1 MPMLTWLR
9 PSSAHFDQVVRAY
22 SAELFRYAAWLS
34 RDRHR
39 AEDILQEAFTRAW
52 KSWSQVD
59 SESARRSWL
68 YTIVRNEFLRDT
80 GRIKARREEAHDTQ
94 DNAPIDIAD
103 DIDFVT
109 AVEIRDL
116 LAKLPEKY
124 LEPLFLQSAVGLS
137 CEEIAAIM
145 ELSVGATM
153 TRMTRARMALREL
166 MQNES
171 ELKAP
176 AAKPALRLVRSG
188 EKK

>member
-1 MPMLTWLR
+1 MLKWLH

-39 AEDILQEAFTRAW
+39 AEDILQEAFARAW
-52 KSWSQVD
+52 KSWLQVE
-59 SESARRSWL
+59 SEAGRRSWL

-80 GRIKARREEAHDTQ
+80 GRVKARLEDSQAEE
-94 DNAPIDIAD
+94 PVDIAD
-103 DIDFVT
+103 DIDFAK

-116 LAKLPEKY
+116 LGKLPQKY